1 MLAVIHGILQVLL
14 WLLIAVAGLLA
25 LVILLCCLPVGV
37 AASNLRGETWAWLK
51 IGFLRIRL
59 TPKKPLTEKQQAK
72 KERKKKRK
80 AEKKARKKKKKQI
93 AGARKKTAASASTG
107 KHAGKSKPPK
117 PKDTGMMVRALL
129 ASLADYDDEYLKL
142 LCIQRLNLTL
152 IVGGG
157 SPEGTGKRFGKAAE
171 IFGWIYPIMMRRM
184 HIKHHQIAV
193 RPDFVTN
200 RTVCFYDLVVTVRP
214 ICVLKSAVVFWFAF
228 RRNCRIYRTPKQ
240 EQTIS
245 MNNRSTSAEQ
255 TAESTT

>member
-14 WLLIAVAGLLA
+14 WLLIAAVGLLA
-25 LVILLCCLPVGV
+25 LVLLLCCLPVGIV
-37 AASNLRGETWAWLK
+37 ASNLRGETWIWLK

-59 TPKKPLTEKQQAK
+59 IPKKTLTEKQQAK

-80 AEKKARKKKKKQI
+80 AEKKALKKQKKQI
-93 AGARKKTAASASTG
+93 AEARQKMSASTG
-107 KHAGKSKPPK
+107 KRVGKPKPPK
-117 PKDTGMMVRALL
+117 QKDTGMMVRALL

-142 LCIQRLNLTL
+142 LCIRRLNLTV

-157 SPEGTGKRFGKAAE
+157 SAEATGKRYGKAAE
-171 IFGWIYPIMMRRM
+171 LFGWVYPLMMRRM
-184 HIKHHQIAV
+184 HIKHHRIAV
-193 RPDFVTN
+193 RPDFLTN
-200 RTVCFYDLVVTVRP
+200 RMACFYDIVVTVRP
-214 ICVLKSAVVFWFAF
+214 ICVLKSAIVFWRAF

-245 MNNRSTSAEQ
+245 VDKRSTSAKR